1 MENLIV
7 NRTALVF
14 VEVLFFITTCCAQQK
29 DISAVSGTNPS
40 SIRKNV
46 TKYDEI
52 EHARESDLV
61 VIGEVVE
68 LEDLPSPSLEVFHSE
83 ALVRIDSVLKGT
95 ANFKTLI
102 LLRRSGPISDRGNLS
117 PTISVDA
124 HFKVGERGIYYFH
137 RPNRDNYLTS
147 PYIQRGLFSLL
158 RPLTPE
164 EKAQAH
170 FKATFYGKQ
179 SLSELPDSVFW
190 GDNVCRDVIRN
201 GSINLPPGRETVE
214 SVAKRIRSL
223 SPIINH

>member
-1 MENLIV
+1 MV
-7 NRTALVF
+7 YRTAFVF
-14 VEVLFFITTCCAQQK
+14 IEVLFAISTCYAQQK
-29 DISAVSGTNPS
+29 DTGTVSVKNAS
-40 SIRKNV
+40 STLKNV

-95 ANFKTLI
+95 ANFNTLI
-102 LLRRSGPISDRGNLS
+102 LLRMSGPISDKGNLS

-124 HFKVGERGIYYFH
+124 HFTLGERGIYYFH
-137 RPNRDNYLTS
+137 RPNRDNFLTS

-190 GDNVCRDVIRN
+190 GDNVCRNVIRN
-201 GSINLPPGRETVE
+201 DSINVLSGREAVE
-214 SVAKRIRSL
+214 SVAKKIRNL
-223 SPIINH
+223 SPMINH